1 MHVGFLLR
9 LLFNF
14 ARRRFAL
21 SRSRSL
27 AFLSSGMRYW
37 RIYASLSVPCI
48 FRFHSCN
55 AILQSIYRDVH
66 MTAEQN
72 RRWNRSKIVRC
83 NGFIVQLYRIELLKN
98 LSNHFTFCWMQFSL
112 VRSYFS
118 IEIGSTMVDIAFLLL
133 GQSHMSST
141 HTWNQVWPMNSIQ
154 NLLPFIHSLDDL
166 KFFFSSMPLA
176 SR

>member
-1 MHVGFLLR
+1 MWVFCCAFCLISPVVVSLY
-9 LLFNF
+9 L
-14 ARRRFAL
+14 AL
-21 SRSRSL
+21 SHPL

-66 MTAEQN
+66 ITAEQN

-83 NGFIVQLYRIELLKN
+83 NGFIVQLYRIELLKS

-118 IEIGSTMVDIAFLLL
+118 IEIGLTMVTLHFCCWGSHTWAQHTHEIKFDRWIASKICFLL
-133 GQSHMSST
+133 
-141 HTWNQVWPMNSIQ
+141 
-154 NLLPFIHSLDDL
+154 FI
-166 KFFFSSMPLA
+166 
-176 SR
+176 RWTI